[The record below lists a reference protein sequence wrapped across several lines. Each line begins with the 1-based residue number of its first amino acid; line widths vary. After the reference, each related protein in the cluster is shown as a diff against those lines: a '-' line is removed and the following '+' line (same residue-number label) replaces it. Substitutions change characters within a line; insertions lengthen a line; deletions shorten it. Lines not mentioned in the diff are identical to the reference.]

1 MFSRISLNGMIPSK
15 IIVLLNKLKSQLK
28 NVRDSVITTA
38 QKKFFSGFRLM
49 FTICEPFFSNLFI
62 AILKKFNLNHHS
74 QKAFT
79 LSKSATKTL
88 EKGVKYV
95 QS

>member
-38 QKKFFSGFRLM
+38 QKKFFSRFPVDVHYL
-49 FTICEPFFSNLFI
+49 
-62 AILKKFNLNHHS
+62 
-74 QKAFT
+74 
-79 LSKSATKTL
+79 
-88 EKGVKYV
+88 
-95 QS
+95 